1 MVFISPDHKALFPG
15 EGYVRGG
22 WLISH
27 EERDDKDGRTTQPG
41 KDETYR
47 TEKMSKGENDRLKSV
62 PEIQSQVYFL
72 QTWICF
78 FWGDVLADGTT
89 LVKSPPIF
97 HHHQRGEFL
106 LVHFLH
112 PRQRSRKS
120 KITSEAWKVNL
131 SRVEI

>member
-47 TEKMSKGENDRLKSV
+47 TEKMRKGENDRLKSV
-62 PEIQSQVYFL
+62 PQIQGPVYFSKL
-72 QTWICF
+72 GFVF
-78 FWGDVLADGTT
+78 FGVFFTDCTT
-89 LVKSPPIF
+89 LVKSPTVF
-97 HHHQRGEFL
+97 HHHQRESFCW
-106 LVHFLH
+106 FTFSI
-112 PRQRSRKS
+112 RIKESQ
-120 KITSEAWKVNL
+120 I
-131 SRVEI
+131 